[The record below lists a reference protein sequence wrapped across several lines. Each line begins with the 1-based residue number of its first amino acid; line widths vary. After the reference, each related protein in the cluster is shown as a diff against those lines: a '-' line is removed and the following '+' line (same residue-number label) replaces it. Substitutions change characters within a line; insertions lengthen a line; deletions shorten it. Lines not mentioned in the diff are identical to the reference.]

1 VDEGKYSVIQFGRA
15 RIVVVSV
22 GLILLIVALLS
33 ARPVRRALRESR
45 MQRAE
50 SAHYEVLCP
59 PGAVSQQALLRFA
72 GERESLFSALNGK
85 LGGRASNT
93 HLRLILDTNF
103 TPSADQSYVV
113 DGTSILSRWT
123 GPDPRLDSSADAE
136 AILHAVWGPPG
147 NPRIS
152 HWAATALVGEW
163 RGEEL
168 GMAAAAVV
176 QKLGRQTAASLLRQ
190 SPATI
195 PSPEDRL
202 LLGSAWIN
210 SLAELN
216 GAAQV
221 HKLYAAQIPQL
232 DITEVAKTLGTT
244 TAEIERGWQL
254 WIDSYLAGMPSASH
268 PMTMPMGAPHH

>member
-113 DGTSILSRWT
+113 
-123 GPDPRLDSSADAE
+123 E